1 MTQDQLITN
10 LQSLY
15 PGAHW
20 NLSGNTYEGL
30 SWLDDPSTKPT
41 AAELGL

>member
-1 MTQDQLITN
+1 MTLDELITA
-10 LQSLY
+10 LQTVR

-30 SWLDDPSTKPT
+30 VWLDDPSTKPT
-41 AAELGL
+41 AEELGL